1 MTACHDPCMPQT
13 AVDLLPTAL
22 GIDSLGEDHT
32 YVVMSGELRPIISRE
47 SGRPS

>member
-1 MTACHDPCMPQT
+1 MLQT

-32 YVVMSGELRPIISRE
+32 DVVMSGELRPTVSRE
-47 SGRPS
+47 SGRTS